1 MSPKYNKHVQL
12 WKSNHRCTRI
22 LLEIFVYDRVMT
34 ARCCGCSRA
43 LELGKELVEK
53 WEKMGIKERKEE
65 KKHCRPAD
73 VASLQCHPLPRCWHA
88 SIVVTMRGFIQ
99 TRLLPCHT
107 SASLFMH
114 CSHHTTA
121 SFTHYIQNATVNI
134 GNSTSSSILILSLVE
149 FPLCLF
155 ETSLCF
161 ENLR

>member
-114 CSHHTTA
+114 AVCTALITPPRVSHITFKTQR
-121 SFTHYIQNATVNI
+121 SISEIQPRPAY
-134 GNSTSSSILILSLVE
+134 
-149 FPLCLF
+149 
-155 ETSLCF
+155 
-161 ENLR
+161 